1 MSSLNITR
9 TYTASGAIAAGRAVS
24 LSGANTRRPRG
35 NSGAQ
40 IPAGIALAAAADGE
54 SVDVCIFGECLASAG
69 ATLTAGTHLFLL
81 SDANGLL
88 DPVSAAGD
96 VYIARFL
103 GERTAA
109 NGDTAVPVFVDIGT
123 YYVAPCKVT

>member
-24 LSGANTRRPRG
+24 LSGANTVVQG

-54 SVDVCIFGECLASAG
+54 SVDVCISGECLASAG

-123 YYVAPCKVT
+123 YYVAP

>member
-9 TYTASGAIAAGRAVS
+9 TYTANGAISAGRAVYS
-24 LSGANTRRPRG
+24 DGANQVAQG
-35 NSGAQ
+35 NGAGV
-40 IPAGIALAAAADGE
+40 ACGIALAAAADGE

-123 YYVAPCKVT
+123 YYVAP